1 MMRGSVAGIGLRA
14 GAEAPCTGG
23 NGLPRQSAD
32 WLAMTGRAGPLT
44 MRRADAGIGPY
55 FTLQDLGMKS
65 SPNCST
71 AYLSVMPDM

>member
-1 MMRGSVAGIGLRA
+1 MSIRGGGQPAPPHPSRLRRATFPPVGGRLA
-14 GAEAPCTGG
+14 GA
-23 NGLPRQSAD
+23 GLCPRP
-32 WLAMTGRAGPLT
+32 AGLLT
-44 MRRADAGIGPY
+44 KRRAVEDAGPY